1 LLELVGLRPLMDRTL
16 GRAEVQIGLVD
27 GPVLIG
33 HPDLAGDRIR
43 EIPSRLRGTCSR
55 AGGVGCAH
63 GTFVAGILSARRNSS
78 APAICPECTLLVR
91 PIFTETAV
99 GGGEVSAAPDELATA
114 IIDSVEAGADVIN
127 ISAAIARPWLNGEQ
141 RLREALDHAARREVL
156 VVAAAGNHG
165 TVGGSM
171 LASHPWVVP
180 VGACDRW
187 GRPTGQSNLG
197 RSIARRGLAAPG
209 EDVESLS
216 TGAGTLT
223 LGGTSAAAAFVTG
236 AIALLLSAFIQAG
249 APEVKFALTRA
260 STAGRL
266 TMTPPLLDARAAYRW
281 LEKAYGRGSAL
292 GG

>member
-1 LLELVGLRPLMDRTL
+1 
-16 GRAEVQIGLVD
+16 
-27 GPVLIG
+27 
-33 HPDLAGDRIR
+33 
-43 EIPSRLRGTCSR
+43 
-55 AGGVGCAH
+55 
-63 GTFVAGILSARRNSS
+63 
-78 APAICPECTLLVR
+78 LLVR